1 MKSKITEYREV
12 FTNKDFLISL
22 LLSLIFL
29 ASTIVI
35 NFYAGTYAASVASNS
50 VTDIILSNIKYY
62 DVHYLFIN
70 GSILF
75 TIFVIFV
82 YLQKPERI
90 PFTVKTT
97 ALFVLIRSLF
107 IILTHIGPFAEQQI
121 IYQGFFSKLS
131 FGADLFFSGHTG
143 MPFLFALVFWK
154 DKIIRY
160 IFITFSLSFAVIV
173 LMAHIHYSIDVFSA
187 FFITYTIF
195 HLSEKIFHKDRK
207 MFYEL
212 GVEKPIIDIKIKV
225 N

>member
-1 MKSKITEYREV
+1 MKSKLIEYKEV
-12 FTNKDFLISL
+12 FTNKNFIISL
-22 LLSLIFL
+22 FSSIIFL
-29 ASTIVI
+29 MVAIII
-35 NFYAGTYAASVASNS
+35 NFYAGTYAAGVASNP
-50 VTDIILSNIKYY
+50 VTDIILSNIDYY
-62 DVHYLFIN
+62 NVHYLFIN

-75 TIFVIFV
+75 TIFVVFV

-121 IYQGFFSKLS
+121 IYQGFFSNLS

-160 IFITFSLSFAVIV
+160 IFILFSLSFAVIV

-195 HLSEKIFHKDRK
+195 HLSEKIFIQDRK

-212 GVEKPIIDIKIKV
+212 GVEKPILDIKVRV